1 MEHLRSLVIKFVM
14 ITAMLAVVFGFL
26 YGVSFGDILTIS
38 FILTITAY
46 LVGDLLIL
54 PRFGNTA
61 ATIADF
67 GLAYLGA
74 WMIGAMIIEEP
85 IRMGTASFLSAVL
98 IAIGEVFFHR
108 YVVNNVINDKDT
120 TQNRATNSQARPSYQ
135 TEMAEENYPKVKN
148 NQSTT
153 NTDAEF
159 AEEILPKGNN
169 TGKANQAKGN
179 TATGTANNT
188 INDTEIGSEIF
199 PEADD
204 QAKNQATSV
213 NNVLN
218 RDEVTNMGR
227 TNDWSTYIDGYGY
240 VPNTTNNETDLK
252 RNQEQN
258 KQ

>member
-14 ITAMLAVVFGFL
+14 MTAMLAVVFGFL

-85 IRMGTASFLSAVL
+85 IRLGTASFLSAAL

-108 YVVNNVINDKDT
+108 YVVNDVINDKDT

-135 TEMAEENYPKVKN
+135 TEMAEEN
-148 NQSTT
+148 QSTT
-153 NTDAEF
+153 NADAEF
-159 AEEILPKGNN
+159 AEEILPEGNN

-179 TATGTANNT
+179 TATGRA
-188 INDTEIGSEIF
+188 
-199 PEADD
+199 
-204 QAKNQATSV
+204 
-213 NNVLN
+213 
-218 RDEVTNMGR
+218 
-227 TNDWSTYIDGYGY
+227 
-240 VPNTTNNETDLK
+240 NNETDLK

>member
-85 IRMGTASFLSAVL
+85 IRLGTASFLSAAL

-153 NTDAEF
+153 NADAEF
-159 AEEILPKGNN
+159 AEEILPEGNN
-169 TGKANQAKGN
+169 T
-179 TATGTANNT
+179 
-188 INDTEIGSEIF
+188 
-199 PEADD
+199 ADD

-213 NNVLN
+213 NNALN
-218 RDEVTNMGR
+218 RDEATNMGR

-252 RNQEQN
+252 RNEEQN

>member
-98 IAIGEVFFHR
+98 IAIGKSF
-108 YVVNNVINDKDT
+108 
-120 TQNRATNSQARPSYQ
+120 S
-135 TEMAEENYPKVKN
+135 
-148 NQSTT
+148 
-153 NTDAEF
+153 
-159 AEEILPKGNN
+159 
-169 TGKANQAKGN
+169 
-179 TATGTANNT
+179 
-188 INDTEIGSEIF
+188 IGM
-199 PEADD
+199 
-204 QAKNQATSV
+204 
-213 NNVLN
+213 L
-218 RDEVTNMGR
+218 
-227 TNDWSTYIDGYGY
+227 
-240 VPNTTNNETDLK
+240 
-252 RNQEQN
+252 
-258 KQ
+258 

>member
-74 WMIGAMIIEEP
+74 WMIGAMIIKEP
-85 IRMGTASFLSAVL
+85 IRLGTASFLSAAL

-108 YVVNNVINDKDT
+108 YVVNDVINDKDT

-135 TEMAEENYPKVKN
+135 TEMEEE

-153 NTDAEF
+153 NADAEF
-159 AEEILPKGNN
+159 AEEILPEGNN

-179 TATGTANNT
+179 TATGRA
-188 INDTEIGSEIF
+188 
-199 PEADD
+199 
-204 QAKNQATSV
+204 
-213 NNVLN
+213 
-218 RDEVTNMGR
+218 
-227 TNDWSTYIDGYGY
+227 
-240 VPNTTNNETDLK
+240 NNETDLK

>member
-14 ITAMLAVVFGFL
+14 MTAMLAVVFGFL

-85 IRMGTASFLSAVL
+85 IRLGTASFLSAAL

-135 TEMAEENYPKVKN
+135 TEMAEEN
-148 NQSTT
+148 QSTT
-153 NTDAEF
+153 NADAEF
-159 AEEILPKGNN
+159 AEEILPEGNN

-179 TATGTANNT
+179 TATGRA
-188 INDTEIGSEIF
+188 
-199 PEADD
+199 
-204 QAKNQATSV
+204 
-213 NNVLN
+213 
-218 RDEVTNMGR
+218 
-227 TNDWSTYIDGYGY
+227 
-240 VPNTTNNETDLK
+240 NNETDLK